1 MKLSG
6 FGVLLMSMV
15 LTACGQRSQPPQ
27 QTTSQVATP
36 QPLTSGIQLSHV
48 DPAVRP
54 QDDLYRHING
64 KWLDTVEIPADK
76 ARYGSFYELADS
88 AEAQLRNIVDALQGD
103 GKTISDADA
112 IKVRDLYASFMNEA
126 QLETLGLQPLQSEFE
141 RIDKLESKTAVTAYM
156 AYALQQGVDAPIVPY
171 IHQDNR
177 DSTKYAVDFAQSG
190 LGLPDRDYY
199 LKDGEGATYKKIR
212 EAYRQHIATMF
223 SLASIAD
230 SQKIADSIL
239 KLETDLARVQWDK
252 VTNRDPIK
260 TYNKFLLAEL
270 PKLTSGIDWSTY
282 LQAVGTKNKVDY
294 VLISQPSYV
303 TAYARI
309 LNKESLETWKVY
321 LKWQWLSAYAQYLSK
336 PFVEASFAFN
346 GTVLRDIPQDRPR
359 WKRGLAV
366 VEAAIGE
373 ALGKLY
379 VAKYFPAE
387 SKQRM
392 QALVQNLMTAY
403 QQSINTLD
411 WMSDAT
417 KQAAQDKLSKFTV
430 KIGYPDQWRDY
441 SKLQIKADDLV
452 GNIMRAQQFEYQRN
466 INKLGGPIDRNE
478 WGMTPQTVNAYYNPE
493 LNEIVFPAAILQPPF
508 FNVLA
513 DDAVNYGGIGAV
525 IGHEISHGF
534 DDQGSQY
541 DGDGNLRD
549 WWTKQDHEKFASKTK
564 ALIKQY
570 SAYEPVKGYRINGEL
585 TLGENIADNSGLAIA
600 YKAYQLSLNDQPA
613 PVMDEMTGDQR
624 FYAGWAQ
631 VWRSKSREKEAI
643 RLLTV
648 DPHSPAAYRAWGA
661 TVNQESFYKV
671 FEVTPNDKMYL
682 APEQRVS
689 IW

>member
-1 MKLSG
+1 MKLLRLV
-6 FGVLLMSMV
+6 VLVSIA
-15 LTACGQRSQPPQ
+15 LTACGQRSQPQ
-27 QTTSQVATP
+27 QTSNTQPAETK
-36 QPLTSGIQLSHV
+36 PLTSGLQTNYI

-88 AEAQLRNIVDALQGD
+88 AEAQLRSIVESLQGD
-103 GKTISDADA
+103 AKAITDVDAN
-112 IKVRDLYASFMNEA
+112 KVRDFYASFMNET
-126 QLETLGLQPLQSEFE
+126 QLETLGLQPLQSEFA
-141 RIDKLESKTAVTAYM
+141 RIDKLDSKTAVTAYM
-156 AYALQQGVDAPIVPY
+156 AYAVQRGVDAPFVPFV
-171 IHQDNR
+171 HQDNR
-177 DSTKYAVDFAQSG
+177 DSTKYAVDFYQSG

-199 LKDGEGATYKKIR
+199 LKNGEGATYKKIR
-212 EAYRQHIATMF
+212 EAYRQHIAKMF
-223 SLASIAD
+223 SLASLAD
-230 SQKIADSIL
+230 SKKAADSIL
-239 KLETDLARVQWDK
+239 KLETELAKVQWDK

-260 TYNKFLLAEL
+260 TYNKFLVSEI
-270 PKLTSGIDWSTY
+270 PKLTSGIDWVTL
-282 LQAVGTKNKVDY
+282 LQAVGAKDKVDY

-303 TAYARI
+303 AAYARI
-309 LNKESLETWKVY
+309 LNKVSLDTWKTY

-336 PFVEASFAFN
+336 SFVDENFAFN

-366 VEAAIGE
+366 VETGIGE

-379 VAKYFPAE
+379 VAKNFPAE

-392 QALVQNLMTAY
+392 QVLVENLMTAY
-403 QQSINTLD
+403 RQSINTLD

-430 KIGYPDQWRDY
+430 KIGYPEQWRDY

-452 GNIMRAQQFEYQRN
+452 GNVMRAQQFEYQRN

-493 LNEIVFPAAILQPPF
+493 LNEIVFPAAILQAPF
-508 FNVLA
+508 FNILA

-549 WWTKQDHEKFASKTK
+549 WWTKQDHEKFATKTK
-564 ALIKQY
+564 ALVKQY
-570 SAYEPVKGYRINGEL
+570 AAYEPVNGYRINGEL

-600 YKAYQLSLNDQPA
+600 YKAYQLSLKDKPA
-613 PVMDEMTGDQR
+613 PVLGGLTGEQR
-624 FYAGWAQ
+624 FYAGWVQ
-631 VWRSKSREKEAI
+631 VWRSKAREKEEI

-661 TVNQESFYKV
+661 TVNQESFYSAFDV
-671 FEVTPNDKMYL
+671 QPNDKMYL